1 MSSSVIKNTY
11 LLTGGH
17 ISQACEKAGDFL
29 TEGGIDG
36 KDVLRYC
43 LMLEE
48 VLIYYQ
54 KFYGEEQ
61 DFTMTCRESFGR
73 RRILIMLKGT
83 SYDPFSDIE
92 DEDDFLLRKLNVD
105 SRNAAAW
112 AYKNGVNRIT
122 FTPDRKRRLSSVL
135 LTFIALILAVVVS
148 LICMKLPEDVRNGL
162 LGGFVSPTLDVI
174 LGVISAIAGPMIF
187 FSLLNG
193 ICSIEDMNSL
203 SRIGKK
209 VVGSFML
216 TLIIFTVLSAI
227 LGYPFFGGTTKGA
240 ASFQVSEFYMLIL
253 GFIPRNIFEPFISG
267 NTQQIIILAIAGG
280 IILLYLGDRASHLL
294 TFSEQATVAFQT
306 IMVFASALIPVMVF
320 LSIVEVILEG
330 GSSEIAKIYKVF
342 PLFIGIC
349 VLFMLIFSV
358 MSALKLKVSV
368 LLILRKSMPAFI
380 RGFTTASSAAALP
393 VTMEQCENSFG
404 IDKKLVNFG
413 VPIGQFIFKIGEVL
427 NFVLTGYCLAELYK
441 VSLSLEWVIML
452 VITAFILSI
461 AAVPIAGGAVVCFS
475 VMIKQL
481 GLPTEA
487 IGMALAINVVIDF
500 FKTGLTVFCLQTR
513 LILIADSLDMLD
525 RDVLANESPAQ
536 KM

>member
-1 MSSSVIKNTY
+1 
-11 LLTGGH
+11 
-17 ISQACEKAGDFL
+17 
-29 TEGGIDG
+29 
-36 KDVLRYC
+36 
-43 LMLEE
+43 
-48 VLIYYQ
+48 
-54 KFYGEEQ
+54 
-61 DFTMTCRESFGR
+61 
-73 RRILIMLKGT
+73 
-83 SYDPFSDIE
+83 
-92 DEDDFLLRKLNVD
+92 
-105 SRNAAAW
+105 
-112 AYKNGVNRIT
+112 
-122 FTPDRKRRLSSVL
+122 
-135 LTFIALILAVVVS
+135 
-148 LICMKLPEDVRNGL
+148 
-162 LGGFVSPTLDVI
+162 
-174 LGVISAIAGPMIF
+174 
-187 FSLLNG
+187 
-193 ICSIEDMNSL
+193 
-203 SRIGKK
+203 
-209 VVGSFML
+209 
-216 TLIIFTVLSAI
+216 
-227 LGYPFFGGTTKGA
+227 
-240 ASFQVSEFYMLIL
+240 
-253 GFIPRNIFEPFISG
+253 
-267 NTQQIIILAIAGG
+267 
-280 IILLYLGDRASHLL
+280 
-294 TFSEQATVAFQT
+294 
-306 IMVFASALIPVMVF
+306 
-320 LSIVEVILEG
+320 
-330 GSSEIAKIYKVF
+330 
-342 PLFIGIC
+342 
-349 VLFMLIFSV
+349 MLIFSV